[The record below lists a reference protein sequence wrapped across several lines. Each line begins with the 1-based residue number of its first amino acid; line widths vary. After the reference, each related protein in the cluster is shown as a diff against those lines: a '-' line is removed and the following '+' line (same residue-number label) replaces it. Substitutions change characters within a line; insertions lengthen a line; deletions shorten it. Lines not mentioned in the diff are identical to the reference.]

1 MDNGTILFSSSSAR
15 EIVSE
20 NLKSTY
26 FKLISLCKLDYLYLL
41 SGYWFS
47 KLMFFCLPIYSINYV
62 DKNIFYVSSKVDG
75 MNSGGPHPILVYFST
90 IISSFTTKCSYF
102 LTERLHHRPILTEA
116 PQNKTLVVGSSHA
129 FTCKV
134 LSDLHPQVEW
144 FLGHVT
150 NNSDLVNLTKVVVKV
165 LYVSGDTMYAW

>member
-1 MDNGTILFSSSSAR
+1 MDNWTILFSSSSAR

-41 SGYWFS
+41 GYWFS

-62 DKNIFYVSSKVDG
+62 DENIFYVSSKVDG

-90 IISSFTTKCSYF
+90 IISSFTTKCSSF